1 MLVDC
6 NIGLHM
12 YDTCSYLPCQCAYR
26 WLWQIIVLSLFCLLP
41 FCMAMA
47 LSSGSQPLWL
57 MFVCLCLQSV
67 LVSWGLCTSYTV
79 HCRFVSGCCRQCVT
93 WSLGQGSAGWEVRVT
108 HCAQPHLFTVHLF
121 IYRYHLCPP
130 PPNWKL
136 YLQAH
141 HHTFPKPKLIG
152 RIPLGYFFTAPHS
165 LFDIL
170 SDHHVTS

>member
-57 MFVCLCLQSV
+57 MFVCLCLQSM

-79 HCRFVSGCCRQCVT
+79 HCRCVYTVGVWVAEFVSVSRDHLARGQQGERWEWLTVR
-93 WSLGQGSAGWEVRVT
+93 SL
-108 HCAQPHLFTVHLF
+108 
-121 IYRYHLCPP
+121 I
-130 PPNWKL
+130 
-136 YLQAH
+136 YLQSIYLYTDTTFAH
-141 HHTFPKPKLIG
+141 LHRTESFT
-152 RIPLGYFFTAPHS
+152 YFTYKRTTT
-165 LFDIL
+165 LFRSQSWL
-170 SDHHVTS
+170 VESR